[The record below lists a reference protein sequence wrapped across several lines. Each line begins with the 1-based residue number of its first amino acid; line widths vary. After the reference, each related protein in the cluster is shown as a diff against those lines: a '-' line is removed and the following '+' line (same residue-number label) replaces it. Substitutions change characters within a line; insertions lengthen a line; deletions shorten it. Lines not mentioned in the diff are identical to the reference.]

1 MSAVRPGKGKN
12 MGLGTE
18 TLAAIVRTGLARTPE
33 GARFRRR
40 VLAVGAFGLLL
51 LGFLAAIGF
60 ARLVLLGAGA
70 VLVLA
75 VGAVLVLVG
84 GAVVLPRLRRARPQI
99 PRPRLAHIAGRSGS
113 AFGELVRARPRPRR
127 SVAGR
132 RRQAVRLNARGAS
145 ERRSGNIRAAVDHHH
160 KALEIVRELGDG
172 RGEALTLNS
181 LALAVAR
188 SGDDDAA
195 LAHFGRSL
203 ALLRELD
210 DAQTEGQVVANIGLV
225 HGRRGRRQQS
235 AECLRAALEKLSPET
250 PDYRRVEEHLRRAS

>member
-1 MSAVRPGKGKN
+1 
-12 MGLGTE
+12 MGLGHE
-18 TLAAIVRTGLARTPE
+18 RLAALVRKGCARTPE
-33 GARFRRR
+33 GARFRHR
-40 VLAVGAFGLLL
+40 VLAVGGFALVL
-51 LGFLAAIGF
+51 LGFLAALGF

-70 VLVLA
+70 L
-75 VGAVLVLVG
+75 LVLVV
-84 GAVVLPRLRRARPQI
+84 GAALVLVVVAVALPRLRRARPQI
-99 PRPRLAHIAGRSGS
+99 PRARVAGIAASSSSALRELA
-113 AFGELVRARPRPRR
+113 RARPRPRR
-127 SVAGR
+127 SVTGR
-132 RRQAVRLNARGAS
+132 RRQAARLNARGAS
-145 ERRSGNIRAAVDHHH
+145 ERRRGDIRAAVDHHR
-160 KALEIVRELGDG
+160 KALEIVRELGDE

-188 SGDDDAA
+188 GGDDDAA

-210 DAQTEGQVVANIGLV
+210 DEQTEGQVVANIGLV

>member
-1 MSAVRPGKGKN
+1 
-12 MGLGTE
+12 MGLGNE
-18 TLAAIVRTGLARTPE
+18 KLAGVVGTGVARTPE

-40 VLAVGAFGLLL
+40 VLAVGGFALVL

-70 VLVLA
+70 ILVFA
-75 VGAVLVLVG
+75 VGAALVLVG
-84 GAVVLPRLRRARPQI
+84 GAVALPRLRQAQPRIPQ
-99 PRPRLAHIAGRSGS
+99 PRLPRIAGRSGS
-113 AFGELVRARPRPRR
+113 AFGKLVRTRPRPRLRPRR

-145 ERRSGNIRAAVDHHH
+145 ERRSGNIRAAVAHHRR
-160 KALEIVRELGDG
+160 ALEIVRELGDE
-172 RGEALTLNS
+172 RVEALTLNS

-188 SGDDDAA
+188 GGDDDAA

-210 DAQTEGQVVANIGLV
+210 DVQTEGQVVANIGLV

>member
-1 MSAVRPGKGKN
+1 MR
-12 MGLGTE
+12 LGNE
-18 TLAAIVRTGLARTPE
+18 KLAALARTGCARTPE

-40 VLAVGAFGLLL
+40 VLAVGGFALLL
-51 LGFLAAIGF
+51 LGFLAALGF

-70 VLVLA
+70 LLVFVIGGALVLGVVA
-75 VGAVLVLVG
+75 VA
-84 GAVVLPRLRRARPQI
+84 LPRLRGALPRIPRARVAGI
-99 PRPRLAHIAGRSGS
+99 AVSSTSALRELART
-113 AFGELVRARPRPRR
+113 RPRPRR
-127 SVAGR
+127 SAVGR
-132 RRQAVRLNARGAS
+132 RRQAARLNARGAS
-145 ERRSGNIRAAVDHHH
+145 ERRRGEIRAAVDHHR
-160 KALEIVRELGDG
+160 KALEIVRELGDE

-188 SGDDDAA
+188 GGDDDAA

-210 DAQTEGQVVANIGLV
+210 DEQTEGQVVANIGLV

>member
-1 MSAVRPGKGKN
+1 

-18 TLAAIVRTGLARTPE
+18 TLAAVVRTGFARTPE

-113 AFGELVRARPRPRR
+113 AFGELVRVRPRPRR

-145 ERRSGNIRAAVDHHH
+145 ERRSGHIRAAVDHHH

-188 SGDDDAA
+188 GGDDDAA

>member
-1 MSAVRPGKGKN
+1 MA
-12 MGLGTE
+12 LGNE
-18 TLAAIVRTGLARTPE
+18 KLAAVVRTGVARTPE

-40 VLAVGAFGLLL
+40 VLAVGAFAFVL

-70 VLVLA
+70 VLVFA

-84 GAVVLPRLRRARPQI
+84 GAVVLPRLRHARPRI
-99 PRPRLAHIAGRSGS
+99 PQPRLTRIAGPSGS
-113 AFGELVRARPRPRR
+113 AFRKLVRTRPRR

-145 ERRSGNIRAAVDHHH
+145 ERRSGNIRAAVDHHRR
-160 KALEIVRELGDG
+160 ALEIVRDLGDE
-172 RGEALTLNS
+172 RVEALTLNS

-188 SGDDDAA
+188 GGDDDAA

-210 DAQTEGQVVANIGLV
+210 DVQTEGQVVANIGLV

-250 PDYRRVEEHLRRAS
+250 PDYRRIEEHLRRAS

>member
-1 MSAVRPGKGKN
+1 MALGNEKLSAV
-12 MGLGTE
+12 
-18 TLAAIVRTGLARTPE
+18 VRTGVARTPE

-40 VLAVGAFGLLL
+40 VLAVGAFALVL

-70 VLVLA
+70 VLVFA
-75 VGAVLVLVG
+75 AGAVLVLVG
-84 GAVVLPRLRRARPQI
+84 GAVVLPRLRHARPRI
-99 PRPRLAHIAGRSGS
+99 PQPRLTRIAGRSGS
-113 AFGELVRARPRPRR
+113 AFRKLVRARPRPRR

-132 RRQAVRLNARGAS
+132 RRQAARLNARGAS
-145 ERRSGNIRAAVDHHH
+145 ERRSGNIRAAVDHHRR
-160 KALEIVRELGDG
+160 ALEIVRELGDE
-172 RGEALTLNS
+172 RVEALTLNS

-188 SGDDDAA
+188 GGDDDAA

-210 DAQTEGQVVANIGLV
+210 DVQTEGQVVANIGLV

>member
-1 MSAVRPGKGKN
+1 

-18 TLAAIVRTGLARTPE
+18 TLAAAARTGCARTPE

-40 VLAVGAFGLLL
+40 ALAVGAFALLL

-60 ARLVLLGAGA
+60 ARLVLIGAGA
-70 VLVLA
+70 VLVFA
-75 VGAVLVLVG
+75 VGAVLVLAGV
-84 GAVVLPRLRRARPQI
+84 AVALPRLRRARPRI
-99 PRPRLAHIAGRSGS
+99 PRPRVTRIAGGAGS
-113 AFGELVRARPRPRR
+113 ALGELVRARPRPRR

-145 ERRSGNIRAAVDHHH
+145 ERRSGNIRAAVAHHR
-160 KALEIVRELGDG
+160 KALEIVRELGDE

-188 SGDDDAA
+188 GGDDDAA

-203 ALLRELD
+203 TLLRELD
-210 DAQTEGQVVANIGLV
+210 DAQTEGQVVANVGLV

-250 PDYRRVEEHLRRAS
+250 SDYRRVEEHLRRAS

>member
-1 MSAVRPGKGKN
+1 
-12 MGLGTE
+12 MGLGSE
-18 TLAAIVRTGLARTPE
+18 RLIAVVRAACARTPE

-40 VLAVGAFGLLL
+40 LLAVGGFALLL

-70 VLVLA
+70 ILVVA

-84 GAVVLPRLRRARPQI
+84 AAVALPRLRQARPPIPRRRI
-99 PRPRLAHIAGRSGS
+99 PRPPVRRLAVVSSS
-113 AFGELVRARPRPRR
+113 ALGELARARPRLRR
-127 SVAGR
+127 SLAGR
-132 RRQAVRLNARGAS
+132 RRQAARLNARGAS
-145 ERRSGNIRAAVDHHH
+145 ERRRGNIRVAIDHHR
-160 KALEIVRELGDG
+160 KALEIVRELGDE

-188 SGDDDAA
+188 GGDDDAA

-210 DAQTEGQVVANIGLV
+210 DEQTEGQVVANVGLV

-250 PDYRRVEEHLRRAS
+250 PDYRRVEEQLRRAS

>member
-1 MSAVRPGKGKN
+1 
-12 MGLGTE
+12 MGLGSERLTAVVR
-18 TLAAIVRTGLARTPE
+18 AACARTPE

-40 VLAVGAFGLLL
+40 LLAVGGFALLL

-60 ARLVLLGAGA
+60 ARLVLLGLGAILAVAAGA
-70 VLVLA
+70 VLILA
-75 VGAVLVLVG
+75 VAAVG
-84 GAVVLPRLRRARPQI
+84 LPRLRRARPILGRARPRI
-99 PRPRLAHIAGRSGS
+99 PRPPIRRIAVGSGS
-113 AFGELVRARPRPRR
+113 AFGELARARPRVRR

-132 RRQAVRLNARGAS
+132 RRQAARLNARGAS
-145 ERRSGNIRAAVDHHH
+145 ERRSGNIRAAIEHHR
-160 KALEIVRELGDG
+160 KALEIVRELGDE

-188 SGDDDAA
+188 GGDDDAA

-210 DAQTEGQVVANIGLV
+210 DEQTEGQVVANVGLV

-250 PDYRRVEEHLRRAS
+250 PDYRRVEEQLRRAS

>member
-1 MSAVRPGKGKN
+1 
-12 MGLGTE
+12 MGLGNE
-18 TLAAIVRTGLARTPE
+18 KLAAVVRTGVARTPE

-40 VLAVGAFGLLL
+40 VLALGAFAVVL

-70 VLVLA
+70 VLVFA
-75 VGAVLVLVG
+75 VGAVLVLVVA
-84 GAVVLPRLRRARPQI
+84 AVALPRLRQARPRI
-99 PRPRLAHIAGRSGS
+99 PQPGLTRIAGRSGS
-113 AFGELVRARPRPRR
+113 AFGKLVRTRPRLRPRR

-145 ERRSGNIRAAVDHHH
+145 ERRSGNIRAAVDHHRR
-160 KALEIVRELGDG
+160 ALEIVRELGDE
-172 RGEALTLNS
+172 RVEALTLNS

-188 SGDDDAA
+188 GGDDDAA

-210 DAQTEGQVVANIGLV
+210 DVQTEGQVVANIGLV

-250 PDYRRVEEHLRRAS
+250 PDYRRVEDHLRRAS